1 MAQVAA
7 TVGHRPT
14 RQWPDELRASQSPLP
29 ASERT
34 PVAARTVEPMNGPRG
49 RRYPPSPLRVALLY
63 LLVGMLWIV
72 LSSGETFGLGDDAPG
87 RSWAHLAMD
96 WGFVAANA
104 ALAMLLVGGLHRRER
119 AIARSHD
126 QLHELTFYDS
136 LSGLPNRRHL
146 LERIADHRDRS
157 PAWGALL
164 IFDLD
169 GFRRINDACGPAV
182 ADELLNRVASL
193 LRRFVHD
200 PAQLARVSADVFAVL
215 VDDAGPGPESAL
227 ITATALGTAIR
238 AALPEAAPPAMA
250 GLPLT
255 ACSGVT
261 LLGHDDDDS
270 AAVLARAEAALHR
283 AQRLGSNHL
292 DVFEHGMQRKA
303 EARVALAAR
312 LRAALDAGMVK
323 AYVQPQC
330 SNRSRSIVGAEVLA
344 RWPQSDGSFISPAEF
359 IPIAEEYDLI
369 GPLGEY
375 MLEAAGHLQVRLRTR
390 GHDLP
395 LAVNVSARQLV
406 EPTFIPMLDALVER
420 IGFDP
425 ARITLEVTESLL
437 IDGFQRAAEV
447 LGRLRERGFRISIDD
462 FGTGYSS
469 LAYLKRLP
477 VDELKIDGSFV
488 RDAAHDPRDRALV
501 LAIVAVGRELGL
513 AIVAEGIE
521 TEEQAALLD
530 CGEGITLQGYLFGA
544 AVPPRVLEQMLGK
557 PAVAARTSIRARPV
571 SVAERPIAPGP
582 TGPAQVIRASA
593 SLGQTG
599 K

>member
-1 MAQVAA
+1 VPVNGARRRRSLHPALTVA
-7 TVGHRPT
+7 V
-14 RQWPDELRASQSPLP
+14 
-29 ASERT
+29 
-34 PVAARTVEPMNGPRG
+34 
-49 RRYPPSPLRVALLY
+49 LY
-63 LLVGMLWIV
+63 LLVGSAWIL
-72 LSSGETFGLGDDAPG
+72 LSSGATFGLDRDPSS
-87 RSWAHLAMD
+87 RNRLHLAMD

-119 AIARSHD
+119 AIARSRD
-126 QLHELTFYDS
+126 QLHELTFYDN

-146 LERIADHRDRS
+146 LHRIDDHRDRS
-157 PAWGALL
+157 AGWGALL
-164 IFDLD
+164 ILDLD
-169 GFRRINDACGPAV
+169 GFRRINDAYGPTM
-182 ADELLNRVASL
+182 ADELLCRVALL

-215 VDDAGPGPESAL
+215 VDDAGPSPESAL

-283 AQRLGSNHL
+283 AQLLGSNHL

-312 LRAALDAGMVK
+312 LREALDAGMLK

-330 SNRSRSIVGAEVLA
+330 SNRSRCVVGAEVLA
-344 RWPQSDGSFISPAEF
+344 RWPQPDGSFISPAEF

-375 MLEAAGHLQVRLRTR
+375 MLEAAGHLQVRLRAN

-406 EPTFIPMLDALVER
+406 ETSFIPRLDELVER

-447 LGRLRERGFRISIDD
+447 LGRLRARGFRIAIDD

-521 TEEQAALLD
+521 TEEQAALFD
-530 CGEGITLQGYLFGA
+530 CGDGITLQGYLFGA
-544 AVPPRVLEQMLGK
+544 AVPPRVLEQMLGRNG
-557 PAVAARTSIRARPV
+557 VGARSGIRARPV
-571 SVAERPIAPGP
+571 GVAERPITPGP
-582 TGPAQVIRASA
+582 TGPARVILASA
-593 SLGQTG
+593 GLGQGG